1 MAPPRVSITPLTMSS
16 SAGSAGAFAS
26 LSQNVVR
33 KVSRLREYRL
43 DEATGIRAGQLRWPR
58 MVTPFGVTMTSPGT
72 VAAQLP
78 PASAARSM
86 ITLPGRMLSTIGC
99 VTITGACRPITRA
112 VQITMSFLATVVAIR
127 SACFWRNASL
137 ISRA

>member
-1 MAPPRVSITPLTMSS
+1 
-16 SAGSAGAFAS
+16 
-26 LSQNVVR
+26 
-33 KVSRLREYRL
+33 
-43 DEATGIRAGQLRWPR
+43 
-58 MVTPFGVTMTSPGT
+58 
-72 VAAQLP
+72 
-78 PASAARSM
+78 
-86 ITLPGRMLSTIGC
+86 MLSTIGW